1 MPTGADI
8 DLLSVGGTGL
18 AGRAVVAEAVGRGL
32 RVRVLSRHVPDA
44 GSPVR
49 VAGAE
54 YVAGDILTGAG
65 VQAALAGVRAL
76 VDTTNGTTRATRPTL
91 TVGAR
96 VLTDAAAL
104 AGVRRLVLL
113 SIVNVDRSDF
123 AYYQAKAEQ
132 ERIYLGAQ
140 VDARLVRATQF
151 HDLVATFCHLVP
163 FGLATALDGIRF
175 QPIAVADVAR
185 ALVDQATPGESTTER
200 TVIVGGPLIQ
210 TTREL
215 AELWQRA
222 HGRHGHILTVPLPGR
237 LGDFFRS
244 GQNLAPD
251 RRGGTVTFEE
261 WLASSDGGQP

>member
-123 AYYQAKAEQ
+123 AYYQ
-132 ERIYLGAQ
+132 
-140 VDARLVRATQF
+140 
-151 HDLVATFCHLVP
+151 VP
-163 FGLATALDGIRF
+163 AG
-175 QPIAVADVAR
+175 
-185 ALVDQATPGESTTER
+185 
-200 TVIVGGPLIQ
+200 
-210 TTREL
+210 
-215 AELWQRA
+215 
-222 HGRHGHILTVPLPGR
+222 
-237 LGDFFRS
+237 LGDFFRP
-244 GQNLAPD
+244 GQNVAPD

-261 WLASSDGGQP
+261 WLASSDGGRP